1 MGAQSLGSHSS
12 WLCEGKVL
20 KQLLILFTEEL
31 GRLFMEQIFQGE
43 MKTSIIHGFRLR

>member
-1 MGAQSLGSHSS
+1 MGAQSLGSRSS